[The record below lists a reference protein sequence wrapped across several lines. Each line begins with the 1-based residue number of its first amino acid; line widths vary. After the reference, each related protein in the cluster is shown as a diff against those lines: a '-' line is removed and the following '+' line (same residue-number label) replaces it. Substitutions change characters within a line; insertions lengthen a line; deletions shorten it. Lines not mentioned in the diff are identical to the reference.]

1 MSNTPTSFIGKHTF
15 TQEEKNQK
23 TEQML
28 QAMRQKEEIE
38 AEFKTSK
45 SNYKSKIDSKEAE
58 IKLTAN
64 LLNAGFED
72 RTYNCLL
79 TKDFEAGKRLY
90 HEIGSNKLVGE
101 EPLTAVDYQ
110 TQMDLTEATIRKN
123 NELADLAQE
132 LLHSG
137 DEPEPFELT
146 ADEIEAAERGPDPQ
160 YVVELGSNPLEADFE
175 ETPAEVQP
183 EAIVVNIDKPKT
195 KKGDKNEKIEITP
208 TEQDELEDPFAMDIS
223 KEEDDSD
230 PFDFSDV

>member
-1 MSNTPTSFIGKHTF
+1 MSTTNTPTSYVGKHIF

-72 RTYNCLL
+72 RTYSCLL
-79 TKDFEAGKRLY
+79 TKDFEVGKRLY

-101 EPLTAVDYQ
+101 EPLTASDYQ
-110 TQMDLTEATIRKN
+110 TQMDLDEKAIKAN
-123 NELADLAQE
+123 NEAADQAIE

-137 DEPEPFELT
+137 EEPEPFELT
-146 ADEIEAAERGPDPQ
+146 PEDIAAAEQGPE
-160 YVVELGSNPLEADFE
+160 YTVEPDSNPLEINE
-175 ETPAEVQP
+175 ETPTVEPEV
-183 EAIVVNIDKPKT
+183 ISKPT
-195 KKGDKNEKIEITP
+195 KQKEVKKKEEP
-208 TEQDELEDPFAMDIS
+208 TKPLEDVSDGIFGLDESEDEDNPFSFDDI
-223 KEEDDSD
+223 
-230 PFDFSDV
+230 